1 MRWATISAA
10 AALVSSASAHLNI
23 VLTNDDGFGTA
34 NIRALYNELTK
45 QKHNVLIVGPASQQ
59 SATGGTTLWP
69 TSNLTSRGGHD
80 LLTPGAY
87 FAGQEPGLDN
97 PGITY
102 FNGTPAA
109 CVFYALDVVAPVFL
123 KVNSQ
128 PQDSNKSV
136 DLVVSGPNEGSNLGP
151 LVFTL
156 SGTLGAAYVAVGRGV
171 PAVAFSAGNSTK
183 RSYKD
188 WNPEDPTDIANV
200 HAKLGANL
208 VSALAYGVD
217 ISKGEKVL
225 PTSLG
230 LNVNFPKINCEQS
243 SKKQERGLA
252 ADLLLIDSLA
262 TCQGLPMVQTR
273 LTGSALTDKV
283 VFNAA
288 GFPTYGDLAGASGIN
303 NCVTGDCSLPG
314 ETLIATTT
322 CMSSVTAFSVDYDA
336 PQAYTASTK
345 EHLEYTVLNK
355 LNTDVGTYK
364 RDWQPRGKSMI
375 FE

>member
-1 MRWATISAA
+1 MRFATISAA
-10 AALVSSASAHLNI
+10 AALLSSASAHLNI
-23 VLTNDDGFGTA
+23 VLTNDDGFGSA

-45 QKHNVLIVGPASQQ
+45 QNHSVLIVGPAENQ
-59 SATGGTTLWP
+59 SGTGGTTVWP

-80 LLTPGAY
+80 LLIPGAY
-87 FAGQEPGLDN
+87 FAGQEAGGLNN
-97 PGITY
+97 PSI
-102 FNGTPAA
+102 
-109 CVFYALDVVAPVFL
+109 
-123 KVNSQ
+123 
-128 PQDSNKSV
+128 NKSV

-156 SGTLGAAYVAVGRGV
+156 SGTLGAAYVAVGRGI

-188 WNPEDPTDIANV
+188 WNPNDPTDIANV
-200 HAKLGANL
+200 HGKLGADL
-208 VSALAYGVD
+208 VSALAYGRD
-217 ISKGEKVL
+217 ISKGDKVL

-230 LNVNFPKINCEQS
+230 LNVNFPKINS
-243 SKKQERGLA
+243 
-252 ADLLLIDSLA
+252 
-262 TCQGLPMVQTR
+262 TCRGLPMIQTR
-273 LTGSALTDKV
+273 LTGSALTDKAHVAFTCTV

-303 NCVTGDCSLPG
+303 NCVTGDCDLPG
-314 ETLIATTT
+314 ETLISTTT
-322 CMSSVTAFSVDYDA
+322 CMTTVTVSVCLFLSAKEEQAAHALTTSQAFSVDYDA

-355 LNTDVGTYK
+355 LNTAPGSYKK
-364 RDWQPRGKSMI
+364 RDWQPRGKGMI

>member
-1 MRWATISAA
+1 MRLSTLAVAA
-10 AALVSSASAHLNI
+10 GLVGGAAAHLNI
-23 VLTNDDGFGTA
+23 VMTNDDGFGTA

-45 QKHNVLIVGPASQQ
+45 QNHSVLIVGPSDNQ
-59 SATGGTTLWP
+59 SGVGGTTVWP
-69 TSNLTSRGGHD
+69 TSNLTSKGRDG
-80 LLTPGAY
+80 LLAPGAFY
-87 FAGQEPGLDN
+87 AGQEPGLDN

-109 CVFYALDVVAPVFL
+109 CVFYALDIVAPVFF
-123 KVNSQ
+123 K
-128 PQDSNKSV
+128 NKTV

-156 SGTLGAAYVAVGRGV
+156 SGTLGAAYVAVGRNI

-188 WNPEDPTDIANV
+188 WNPEDPNDIANV
-200 HAKLGANL
+200 HAKLGADL

-217 ISKGEKVL
+217 LAKGERVL
-225 PTSLG
+225 PPGLG
-230 LNVNFPKINCEQS
+230 LNVNFPKIN
-243 SKKQERGLA
+243 
-252 ADLLLIDSLA
+252 A
-262 TCQGLPMVQTR
+262 TCRGLPMVQTR

-288 GFPTYGDLAGASGIN
+288 GYPTYGDYENSPGIN
-303 NCVTGDCSLPG
+303 TCISGDCWLRG
-314 ETLIATTT
+314 ETEVATRT

-336 PQAYTASTK
+336 PQAYTQATK
-345 EHLEYTVLNK
+345 EHLEYTVLGK
-355 LNTDVGTYK
+355 MNTAPGSYK
-364 RDWQPRGKSMI
+364 REWKPRGGGKL

>member
-1 MRWATISAA
+1 MRFATISAA

-23 VLTNDDGFGTA
+23 VMFGTA

-45 QKHNVLIVGPASQQ
+45 QNHSVLIVGPAENQ
-59 SATGGTTLWP
+59 SGTGGTTLWP
-69 TSNLTSRGGHD
+69 TTNLTSRGGHN

-87 FAGQEPGLDN
+87 FAGEEPGLNN
-97 PGITY
+97 PAI
-102 FNGTPAA
+102 
-109 CVFYALDVVAPVFL
+109 
-123 KVNSQ
+123 
-128 PQDSNKSV
+128 NKAV

-156 SGTLGAAYVAVGRGV
+156 SGTLGAAYVAVGRGI

-188 WNPEDPTDIANV
+188 WNPNDPTDIANV
-200 HAKLGANL
+200 HGKLGADL

-217 ISKGEKVL
+217 LSKPGNKVL

-230 LNVNFPKINCEQS
+230 LNVNFPKINS
-243 SKKQERGLA
+243 
-252 ADLLLIDSLA
+252 
-262 TCQGLPMVQTR
+262 TCQGLPMIQTR

-303 NCVTGDCSLPG
+303 NCVSGDCSLPG
-314 ETLIATTT
+314 ETLISTTT
-322 CMSSVTAFSVDYDA
+322 CMSTVTAFSVDYDA
-336 PQAYTASTK
+336 PQAYTESVK

-355 LNTDVGTYK
+355 LNTAPGSYK
-364 RDWQPRGKSMI
+364 KREWQPRGKGMI